1 MRPRH
6 VLLALLVA
14 AIWGFNFVVIDVGV
28 NEFPPLLFAALRF
41 AVVAIPAV
49 FIVGMPKVQ
58 WRWILLISIGVCA
71 GQFGLLFTSIHA
83 GMPAGLASLVLQAQ
97 AIFTLILAS
106 VFLGERIQLRQVL
119 GLAIAFGGIALVGFD
134 LGQGSPLVAF
144 ALCIG
149 AAAAWGVGNVGIRKA
164 QATNI
169 MNMWVWVSLI
179 ASPPLFALSL
189 LVEGPTAGLEAL
201 RNLSLPGIA
210 SLAYIAY
217 ISTLVGYG
225 IWGLLMRRYNAGV
238 VAAYALLVPI
248 FGLSSAAVF
257 LDERITPTRIV
268 AGVLIVG
275 GVALTSLRLR
285 RKKPVEPV
293 AEPALAAQTGP

>member
-6 VLLALLVA
+6 VLLALIVA

-49 FIVGMPKVQ
+49 FFVGMPKVQ
-58 WRWILLISIGVCA
+58 WRWILLISVGVCA
-71 GQFGLLFTSIHA
+71 GQFGLLFTAIHA

-97 AIFTLILAS
+97 AIFTLVLGSI
-106 VFLGERIQLRQVL
+106 FLGERIQLRQVL

-149 AAAAWGVGNVGIRKA
+149 AAAAWAVGNVGIRKA
-164 QATNI
+164 RATNI
-169 MNMWVWVSLI
+169 LNMWVWVSLL
-179 ASPPLFALSL
+179 APVPLLALSL
-189 LVEGPTAGLEAL
+189 VFEGPRADLEAL

-225 IWGLLMRRYNAGV
+225 IWGVLMRRYNAGV

-285 RKKPVEPV
+285 RKKAEPV
-293 AEPALAAQTGP
+293 TEPQRDSYATPG

>member
-28 NEFPPLLFAALRF
+28 TEFPPLLFAALRF
-41 AVVAIPAV
+41 TVVAIPAV
-49 FIVGMPKVQ
+49 FFVGMPKVQ

-106 VFLGERIQLRQVL
+106 IFLGEKIQLRQVL

-144 ALCIG
+144 MLCIG

-169 MNMWVWVSLI
+169 LNMWVWVSLL
-179 ASPPLFALSL
+179 APVPLFAMSL
-189 LVEGPTAGLEAL
+189 ALEGPEADLEAL

-225 IWGLLMRRYNAGV
+225 IWGVLMRRYNAGV

-275 GVALTSLRLR
+275 GVALTSLKLR
-285 RKKPVEPV
+285 RTRTKEPV
-293 AEPALAAQTGP
+293 VEAELSGTRP